1 MRLYLD
7 IHKAV
12 TVPNVS
18 TSPSDDRQASRA
30 YKESFSRD
38 HSGVSG
44 GEPDDHAISSNP
56 ADADADLEED
66 RKSDS
71 QVAQERGIVGK
82 PVNKAINHL
91 NDLAKSFNMI
101 VETATISPLEYE
113 YLTSEREY
121 DPLDVRK
128 GLVSIV
134 GRERNMFNAWL
145 VDRMRGA
152 VSRLK

>member
-12 TVPNVS
+12 AVPNVS

-44 GEPDDHAISSNP
+44 GEPDDHAISANGPDS
-56 ADADADLEED
+56 DEDLESD
-66 RKSDS
+66 RKADS
-71 QVAQERGIVGK
+71 KVAQDRGIVGK
-82 PVNKAINHL
+82 PINKAITQL
-91 NDLAKSFNMI
+91 NDIAKSFNNI
-101 VETATISPLEYE
+101 VDAATISPLEYE
-113 YLTSEREY
+113 YLTAEREY

-145 VDRMRGA
+145 VDRMRNA